1 KGIIDEVRVYKR
13 ALSDTEIQAI
23 YQQESGDA
31 SQTVATLIISP
42 SGGNY
47 SGSVSVAM
55 QTATSGASIY
65 YSTDGSTPTQSS
77 TPYTATIAFTSST
90 TVKAKAFK
98 NGSNAS
104 AQASASFTISSL
116 PFSFSLSNSGVQSV
130 VAASS

>member
-1 KGIIDEVRVYKR
+1 RDGVAVANSNVSGTLSPTTGTLQIGASQYGEYFKGIIDEVRVYKR

-31 SQTVATLIISP
+31 SQTVATPIISP

-77 TPYTATIAFTSST
+77 TPYTGTMAFTSST
-90 TVKAKAFK
+90 T
-98 NGSNAS
+98 
-104 AQASASFTISSL
+104 
-116 PFSFSLSNSGVQSV
+116 
-130 VAASS
+130 

>member
-1 KGIIDEVRVYKR
+1 TLQIGASQYGEYFKGIIDEVRVYKR

-23 YQQESGDA
+23 YQQESGDV
-31 SQTVATLIISP
+31 SQTVATPIISP

-77 TPYTATIAFTSST
+77 TPYTGTMAFTSIT

-98 NGSNAS
+98 NGSK
-104 AQASASFTISSL
+104 
-116 PFSFSLSNSGVQSV
+116 
-130 VAASS
+130 